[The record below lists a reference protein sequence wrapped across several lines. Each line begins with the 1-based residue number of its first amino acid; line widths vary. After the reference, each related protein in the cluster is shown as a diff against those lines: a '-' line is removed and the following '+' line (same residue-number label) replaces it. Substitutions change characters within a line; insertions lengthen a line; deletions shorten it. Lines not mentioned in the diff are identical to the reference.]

1 MAVAQLV
8 DWRTRHVKDWL
19 FDAVIG
25 GLATAFLV
33 LATTHIAATGD
44 EHSLDAFAYVLL
56 VAGGLSVAAC
66 RHWPKTVLA
75 VVTATLG
82 LYILGRYPGG
92 PIYVVGWIA
101 LFWLSWR
108 TDRRTGLVGAA
119 LLCGVLSLTSV
130 LVSGSAPLLHL
141 VFLGWSAAAVFLG
154 DALRNRR
161 SYLRELEERARSLE
175 LSREEES
182 RRRVAEERLRI
193 ARDLHDSVAHGI
205 ATINI
210 QAGAAAHVLDRRPES
225 AKPALDAIQD
235 ASRDVLDELAA
246 MLRVLRDEDA
256 DASRAPTP
264 GMEQI
269 AELVDA
275 STAAHLAVILEVDGP
290 VDTISAPVGTAM
302 YRIVQES
309 LTNVMRHAPGAR
321 VRVVIRRDA
330 DRVRLAVYDDGDG
343 RSNGVATGNANGLAG
358 SGMGIRGMR
367 ERAESTGGALET
379 GPRPSGGYEVVATW
393 PAT

>member
-1 MAVAQLV
+1 MAAAQLV
-8 DWRTRHVKDWL
+8 DWRTRHIKDWL
-19 FDAVIG
+19 FDAVVA

-56 VAGGLSVAAC
+56 VAAGLSVAAC
-66 RHWPKTVLA
+66 RHWPKAVLA
-75 VVTATLG
+75 LVTVVLG

-119 LLCGVLSLTSV
+119 LLCGVLSLTSLV
-130 LVSGSAPLLHL
+130 VSGGAPLLHL

-161 SYLRELEERARSLE
+161 SYLRELEERAHSLE
-175 LSREEES
+175 LTREEES
-182 RRRVAEERLRI
+182 RRRVVEERLRI

-205 ATINI
+205 ATINV

-225 AKPALDAIQD
+225 VKPALDAIQD
-235 ASRDVLDELAA
+235 ASREVLDELAA
-246 MLRVLRDEDA
+246 MLRVLRDEEA

-264 GMEQI
+264 GVEQI
-269 AELVDA
+269 LELVE
-275 STAAHLAVILEVDGP
+275 AAGAAQLAVTVEVDGSLEA
-290 VDTISAPVGTAM
+290 ISAPVGTAM
-302 YRIVQES
+302 YRIAQES
-309 LTNVMRHAPGAR
+309 LTNVMRHAPGAGAT
-321 VRVVIRRDA
+321 VMIRRAPDS
-330 DRVRLAVYDDGDG
+330 VRLAVYDDGGG
-343 RSNGVATGNANGLAG
+343 RSNGETTGVAG

-367 ERAESTGGALET
+367 ERCESTGGRLET
-379 GPRPSGGYEVVATW
+379 GPRSGGGFEVIATW
-393 PAT
+393 PT

>member
-1 MAVAQLV
+1 MSAAPVV
-8 DWRTRHVKDWL
+8 DWRAHHLKGWL

-25 GLATAFLV
+25 GLATAFLL

-44 EHSLDAFAYVLL
+44 EHSLDGFAYALL
-56 VAGGLSVAAC
+56 VVAGLSVAAC
-66 RHWPKTVLA
+66 RHWPKAVLA
-75 VVTATLG
+75 LVTVVLG

-101 LFWLSWR
+101 LFSLSWR

-119 LLCGVLSLTSV
+119 LLCGVLSLTS
-130 LVSGSAPLLHL
+130 LVVAGGAPLLHL

-175 LSREEES
+175 MTREEES
-182 RRRVAEERLRI
+182 RRRVVEERMRI

-205 ATINI
+205 ATINV
-210 QAGAAAHVLDRRPES
+210 QAGAAAHVVDRRPD
-225 AKPALDAIQD
+225 AVKPALDAIQH

-256 DASRAPTP
+256 DASRVPTP
-264 GMEQI
+264 GVAQI
-269 AELVDA
+269 QELVDA
-275 STAAHLAVILEVDGP
+275 AAAAQLSVSLDVEGP
-290 VDTISAPVGTAM
+290 LDTISGPVGTAM
-302 YRIVQES
+302 YRITQES
-309 LTNVMRHAPGAR
+309 LTNVMRHAPGASAN
-321 VRVVIRRDA
+321 VVIRRTPR
-330 DRVRLAVYDDGDG
+330 RVRLAVYDDGSG
-343 RSNGVATGNANGLAG
+343 RPNGESNGTAG

-379 GPRPSGGYEVVATW
+379 GPRPRGGFQVIATW
-393 PAT
+393 PT